1 MRRADLKSPVAELS
15 PLALSR
21 HLTRL
26 RRIGLIK
33 RINGTYRYDLTRS
46 GRAAVTSLLPPH

>member
-1 MRRADLKSPVAELS
+1 MRRADLKSLVAELS

-21 HLTRL
+21 HLTRM
-26 RRIGLIK
+26 RHIGLIK
-33 RINGTYRYDLTRS
+33 RVNGTYRCDLTRS